1 VGVKEKPNGVQNM
14 ARRNLNWMVGAVATL
29 MCGHVIAG
37 PVMDEVK
44 SKGALVCLVSPNA
57 PGFSVPDSQG
67 VFQGFN
73 ADFCRMA
80 AAAILGDASKADIRG
95 VGFSDSLK
103 TIVARQAHLASRSIT
118 STGTRDADPGV
129 SFVVTSFFDGQGFM
143 VPKSLNVK
151 KASQLNGATVCAE
164 EGSTTL
170 LNIADYFGDRG
181 MQYRVENIADKTARL
196 AAFFS
201 GKCDVYASDVTALT
215 SDRLLATEPTAYQIL
230 PEVISAEPLTLVSQ
244 PDAAFEKAVYWAF
257 QVMLNAEQF
266 GVNQANVDQVVASL
280 ATQPKGVVRLFSKD
294 GATAD
299 MAQKLGLPTDWA
311 YQVIKQVGNYND
323 VFERHLGAST
333 AFGMQRAGSVNALVR
348 DGGLMYPYPIR

>member
-1 VGVKEKPNGVQNM
+1 M
-14 ARRNLNWMVGAVATL
+14 ANVLKHWIAGSVATVL
-29 MCGHVIAG
+29 SSLAVAG
-37 PVMDEVK
+37 PVLDEIK
-44 SKGALVCLVSPNA
+44 AQDTLVCLVSPNA
-57 PGFSVPDSQG
+57 PGFSVPDSRG
-67 VFQGFN
+67 IFQGFN

-103 TIVARQAHLASRSIT
+103 TLVASQAHMASRSIT

-129 SFVVTSFFDGQGFM
+129 TFIATTFFDGQGFM
-143 VPKSLNVK
+143 VPKSLGVK
-151 KASQLNGATVCAE
+151 SASELNGATVCAE

-181 MQYRVENIADKTARL
+181 MTYRVENIADKTARL

-215 SDRLLATEPTAYQIL
+215 SDRLLAQDPSAYQIL
-230 PEVISAEPLTLVSQ
+230 PEVISNEPLTLVSQ
-244 PDAAFEKAVYWAF
+244 PDQALEAAIFWSF

-266 GVNQANVDQVVASL
+266 GINQANVDQIVKQL
-280 ATQPKGVVRLFSKD
+280 DQQPKGVVRLFAKD

-299 MAQKLGLPTDWA
+299 MAQKLGLPADWA
-311 YQVIKQVGNYND
+311 YQVIKQVGNYGD
-323 VFERHLGAST
+323 VFERHLGEKT
-333 AFGMQRAGSVNALVR
+333 TFGMQRAGGVNALAR
-348 DGGLMYPYPIR
+348 DGGLMYPFPIR

>member
-1 VGVKEKPNGVQNM
+1 MNKRLSHWLAGSLAAALCGS
-14 ARRNLNWMVGAVATL
+14 AV
-29 MCGHVIAG
+29 AG
-37 PVMDEVK
+37 PVFDDIK
-44 SKGALVCLVSPNA
+44 AQDSLICLVSPNA

-80 AAAILGDASKADIRG
+80 AAAVLGDASKADIRG

-103 TIVARQAHLASRSIT
+103 TLVARQAHMASRSIT

-129 SFVVTSFFDGQGFM
+129 AFVVTSFFDGQGFM
-143 VPKSLNVK
+143 VPNTLGV
-151 KASQLNGATVCAE
+151 ASATALNGATVCAE

-181 MQYRVENIADKTARL
+181 MSYRVENIADKTARL
-196 AAFFS
+196 TAFFS

-215 SDRLLATEPTAYQIL
+215 SDRLLAEDPTAYTIL
-230 PEVISAEPLTLVSQ
+230 PEVISNEPLTLVSQ
-244 PDAAFEKAVYWAF
+244 PDQALEAAIFWAF

-266 GVNQANVDQVVASL
+266 GVNQANVDSIVATLSE
-280 ATQPKGVVRLFSKD
+280 QPKGVVRLFATD
-294 GATAD
+294 GATAE
-299 MAQKLGLPTDWA
+299 MAQKLNLPADWA
-311 YQVIKQVGNYND
+311 YQVIKQVGNYSD
-323 VFERHLGAST
+323 VFERHLGVNT
-333 AFGMQRAGSVNALVR
+333 PFGMNRTGSVNALAK